1 MTSNRKISLALDH
14 AHQAHL
20 YTGHAA
26 WMLKAIDLDGGFHH
40 LTDDQRND
48 LSATFQSATRHLLRS
63 AAILSDVAEFAAT
76 VKPYTGKKLCQ
87 CGIPAEWEKSILIAT
102 GPRRDVLLLCTQHL
116 LESD

>member
-40 LTDDQRND
+40 LTDD
-48 LSATFQSATRHLLRS
+48 
-63 AAILSDVAEFAAT
+63 
-76 VKPYTGKKLCQ
+76 
-87 CGIPAEWEKSILIAT
+87 
-102 GPRRDVLLLCTQHL
+102 
-116 LESD
+116 